1 MPSKSFYAITR
12 ACGTCNLF
20 CKSALPRN
28 RASYICCPKCDAF
41 VELLVC
47 CGSAARSS
55 SGPLILEVCRSH
67 TAAHRIRYDSS
78 GWVIGTSHSRLLENR
93 KQSQLTFIYP
103 TGFEPT
109 ISADWQPQTYG
120 LHRAATGPEF
130 IELTRLNHKE
140 RKKHTKT
147 HSAMKKVASPRLER
161 KYIAFLT

>member
-28 RASYICCPKCDAF
+28 SALYICCPKCDAF
-41 VELLVC
+41 VELLFAV
-47 CGSAARSS
+47 APLPEARQ
-55 SGPLILEVCRSH
+55 GRLILEVCRSH
-67 TAAHRIRYDSS
+67 TAAHEIRYNCS
-78 GWVIGTSHSRLLENR
+78 GWVIGTSHSPLLENR
-93 KQSQLTFIYP
+93 KQSQLTIIYP

-109 ISADWQPQTYG
+109 ISADWQPQTYD
-120 LHRAATGPEF
+120 LDRAASGPEF

-147 HSAMKKVASPRLER
+147 HGAMKKAASPRSER